1 MGKKILSESALECI
15 EKEYAEW
22 LDEYQKAVKKVP
34 ERLTRF
40 STVSDL
46 ETKPIY
52 SPLDIANK
60 DFLEDIGFPGKYPF
74 TRGVQGTM
82 YRARLWTMRM
92 FAGLGTSEDTNKR
105 FHYLINHGETGLSTA
120 FDFPTLMGYDTDSP
134 LARGECGKCGVAIDT
149 MEDMQRLFA
158 NINLEQVTSS
168 MTINPPAS
176 IVWAMYIANAEN
188 EGYSRK
194 KLGGT
199 IQNDCL
205 KEFIA
210 QKTLMLPPEPSLRLV
225 TDTVEFGTREV
236 PRWNTI
242 SISGYHIREAGSTAV
257 QELAFTIYDGIAY
270 VEEGIKR
277 GLKVDEFAGR
287 LSFFW
292 NSHIDFFEEIAKMRA
307 SRRIWARIMK
317 ERFGA
322 QDPRSMLMR
331 FHTQTA
337 GCSLT
342 SAEPYNNVIRTTTE
356 ALAAILGGT
365 NSLHTNSL
373 DEVYMIPSEEAV
385 LIALRTQQV
394 LADECGVTHVI
405 DPLAG
410 SYFVEALT
418 DKMEEEA
425 NVYIRKL
432 DEMGGMVAAIERD
445 YPQME
450 IADAAF
456 HFQRQVE
463 DGEKIIIGVNKYT
476 SDRPELEF
484 VLKIDE
490 EIERMQV
497 NRTNRYKE
505 KRDKV
510 RFQKA
515 MDEVRR
521 RCEGPPCWENNVMP
535 ALIEAVRA
543 GATEQECCDLYR
555 DAFGV
560 YTDPGT
566 F

>member
-1 MGKKILSESALECI
+1 MGNRTFSASALERL
-15 EKEYAEW
+15 EKEHKDW
-22 LDEYQKAVKKVP
+22 LEEYQKALSKVP
-34 ERLTRF
+34 ERAGRF

-46 ETKPIY
+46 EMNKLYT
-52 SPLDIANK
+52 PLDIK
-60 DFLEDIGFPGKYPF
+60 DRDFFDDLGFPGRFPF
-74 TRGVQGTM
+74 TRGVQTSM
-82 YRARLWTMRM
+82 YRARFWTMRM
-92 FAGLGTSEDTNKR
+92 FAGLGGAEDTNQR

-149 MEDMQRLFA
+149 LDDVQRLFA
-158 NINLEQVTSS
+158 NINLEQVTTS

-176 IVWAMYIANAEN
+176 IIWAMYIANAEN
-188 EGYSRK
+188 EGFKRN

-210 QKTLMLPPEPSLRLV
+210 QKTLMLPPDPSLRLV
-225 TDTVEFGTREV
+225 VDTVEFGTREV

-242 SISGYHIREAGSTAV
+242 SISGYHIREAGATAV
-257 QELAFTIYDGIAY
+257 QELAFTIYDGITY
-270 VEEGIKR
+270 VEESLKR
-277 GLKVDEFAGR
+277 GLKVDDFAPR

-307 SRRIWARIMK
+307 SRRLWARIMK
-317 ERFGA
+317 DRFKA
-322 QDPRSMLMR
+322 QNPKSMLLR

-342 SAEPYNNVIRTTTE
+342 AQEPYNNIIRTTTE

-365 NSLHTNSL
+365 QSLHTNSL

-385 LIALRTQQV
+385 KIALRTQQI
-394 LADECGVTHVI
+394 LAEEVGVTNVI
-405 DPLAG
+405 DPLGG

-425 NVYIRKL
+425 SEYIRKL
-432 DEMGGMVAAIERD
+432 DELGGMVAAIERD

-450 IADAAF
+450 IADAAYAY
-456 HFQRQVE
+456 QQQVE
-463 DGEKIIIGVNKYT
+463 REEKIILGVNRFPAE
-476 SDRPELEF
+476 RPELEF
-484 VLKIDE
+484 VLKIDPE
-490 EIERMQV
+490 LERMQV
-497 NRTNRYKE
+497 ERTQKFRDS
-505 KRDKV
+505 RDKA
-510 RFQKA
+510 KYKAA

-535 ALIEAVRA
+535 ALIDAVRA
-543 GATEQECCDLYR
+543 GATEQELCDLYR
-555 DAFGV
+555 DVFGT

>member
-1 MGKKILSESALECI
+1 MGNRMFRESALESA
-15 EKEYAEW
+15 EKEHKEW
-22 LDEYQKAVKKVP
+22 LAEYQKALSKMP
-34 ERLTRF
+34 ERVERF

-46 ETKPIY
+46 EVNKLYT
-52 SPLDIANK
+52 PLDIKNK
-60 DFLEDIGFPGKYPF
+60 DFVEDIGYPGKYPF
-74 TRGVQGTM
+74 TRGVQPTM
-82 YRARLWTMRM
+82 YRARFWTMRM
-92 FAGLGTSEDTNKR
+92 FAGLGGAEDTNQR

-149 MEDMQRLFA
+149 VDDVQRLFA
-158 NINLEQVTSS
+158 NINLEQVTTS

-176 IVWAMYIANAEN
+176 IIWAMYIANAEN
-188 EGYSRK
+188 EGFKRN

-210 QKTLMLPPEPSLRLV
+210 QKTLMLPPDPSLRLV
-225 TDTVEFGTREV
+225 VDTVEFGTREV

-242 SISGYHIREAGSTAV
+242 SISGYHIREAGATAV
-257 QELAFTIYDGIAY
+257 QELAFTIYDGITY
-270 VEEGIKR
+270 VEESLKR
-277 GLKVDEFAGR
+277 GLNVDDFAPR

-307 SRRIWARIMK
+307 SRRLWARLMK
-317 ERFGA
+317 DRFKA
-322 QDPRSMLMR
+322 KNPRSMLLR

-342 SAEPYNNVIRTTTE
+342 AQEPYNNIIRTTTE

-365 NSLHTNSL
+365 QSLHTNSL

-385 LIALRTQQV
+385 KIALRTQQI
-394 LADECGVTHVI
+394 LAEETGVTNII
-405 DPLAG
+405 DPLGG

-425 NVYIRKL
+425 MEYIRKL
-432 DEMGGMVAAIERD
+432 DELGGMVAAIERD

-450 IADAAF
+450 IADAAYAY
-456 HFQRQVE
+456 QQQVE
-463 DGEKIIIGVNKYT
+463 REQKIILGVNRFPAE
-476 SDRPELEF
+476 RPELEF
-484 VLKIDE
+484 VLKIDPE
-490 EIERMQV
+490 LERMQIE
-497 NRTNRYKE
+497 RTQQFRD

-510 RFQKA
+510 KYQAA

-535 ALIEAVRA
+535 ALIDAVRA
-543 GATEQECCDLYR
+543 GATEQELCDLYR
-555 DAFGV
+555 EVFGT

>member
-1 MGKKILSESALECI
+1 MGKKILSESALERM
-15 EKEYAEW
+15 ETEYNEW
-22 LDEYQKAVKKVP
+22 LAEYKKAVQKVP
-34 ERLTRF
+34 ERLGRF

-46 ETKPIY
+46 EVKPLY
-52 SPLDIANK
+52 TPLDIAHK
-60 DFLEDIGFPGKYPF
+60 DFSEEIGFPGAYPF
-74 TRGVQGTM
+74 TRGVQSTM

-92 FAGLGTSEDTNKR
+92 FAGLGTSEDTNQR

-149 MEDMQRLFA
+149 IEDMQRLFA

-176 IVWAMYIANAEN
+176 IIWAMYIANAEN

-277 GLKVDEFAGR
+277 GLAVDDFAGR

-292 NSHIDFFEEIAKMRA
+292 NSHVDFFEEIAKMRA
-307 SRRIWARIMK
+307 SRRLWARIMK
-317 ERFGA
+317 ERFKA
-322 QDPRSMLMR
+322 KDPRSMLMR

-342 SAEPYNNVIRTTTE
+342 AQEPYNNIIRTTTE

-385 LIALRTQQV
+385 LIALRTQQI
-394 LADECGVTHVI
+394 LADETGVTNVI

-425 NVYIRKL
+425 NAYIKRL
-432 DEMGGMVAAIERD
+432 DDMGGMVAAIERD
-445 YPQME
+445 FPQME
-450 IADAAF
+450 IADAAY
-456 HFQRQVE
+456 HFQQQVE
-463 DGEKIIIGVNKYT
+463 AGEKLIIGVNKYA
-476 SDRPELEF
+476 SERRELEF
-484 VLKIDE
+484 VLKIDDT
-490 EIERMQV
+490 IERMQV
-497 NRTNRYKE
+497 DRTNRFKE
-505 KRDKV
+505 QRNKD
-510 RFQKA
+510 RFRRA
-515 MDEVRR
+515 MDELRR

-535 ALIEAVRA
+535 ALVEAVRA

-555 DAFGV
+555 DVFGI

>member
-1 MGKKILSESALECI
+1 MGNRTFSASALERL
-15 EKEYAEW
+15 EKEHKDW
-22 LDEYQKAVKKVP
+22 LEEYQKALSKVP
-34 ERLTRF
+34 ERAERF

-46 ETKPIY
+46 EMNKLYT
-52 SPLDIANK
+52 PLDIK
-60 DFLEDIGFPGKYPF
+60 DRDFFDDLGFPGRFPF
-74 TRGVQGTM
+74 TRGVQTSM
-82 YRARLWTMRM
+82 YRARFWTMRM
-92 FAGLGTSEDTNKR
+92 FAGLGGAEDTNQR

-149 MEDMQRLFA
+149 LDDVQRLFA
-158 NINLEQVTSS
+158 NINLEQVTTS

-176 IVWAMYIANAEN
+176 IIWAMYIANAEN
-188 EGYSRK
+188 EGFKRN

-210 QKTLMLPPEPSLRLV
+210 QKTLMLPPDPSLRLV
-225 TDTVEFGTREV
+225 VDTVEFGTREV

-242 SISGYHIREAGSTAV
+242 SISGYHIREAGATAV
-257 QELAFTIYDGIAY
+257 QELAFTIYDGITY
-270 VEEGIKR
+270 VEESLKR
-277 GLKVDEFAGR
+277 GLKVDDFAPR

-307 SRRIWARIMK
+307 SRRLWARIMK
-317 ERFGA
+317 DRFKA
-322 QDPRSMLMR
+322 QNPKSMLLR

-342 SAEPYNNVIRTTTE
+342 AQEPYNNIIRTTTE

-365 NSLHTNSL
+365 QSLHTNSL

-385 LIALRTQQV
+385 KIALRTQQI
-394 LADECGVTHVI
+394 LAEEVGVTNVI
-405 DPLAG
+405 DPLGG

-425 NVYIRKL
+425 SEYIRKL
-432 DEMGGMVAAIERD
+432 DELGGMVAAIERD

-450 IADAAF
+450 IADAAYAY
-456 HFQRQVE
+456 QQQVE
-463 DGEKIIIGVNKYT
+463 REEKIILGVNRFPAE
-476 SDRPELEF
+476 RPELEF
-484 VLKIDE
+484 VLKIDPE
-490 EIERMQV
+490 LERMQV
-497 NRTNRYKE
+497 ERTQKFRDS
-505 KRDKV
+505 RDKA
-510 RFQKA
+510 KYKAA

-535 ALIEAVRA
+535 ALIDAVRA
-543 GATEQECCDLYR
+543 GATEQELCDLYR
-555 DAFGV
+555 DVFGT

>member
-1 MGKKILSESALECI
+1 MGKKLLSESALERM
-15 EKEYAEW
+15 EKEYGEW
-22 LDEYQKAVKKVP
+22 LEEYRRALNKMP
-34 ERLTRF
+34 ERLKRF

-46 ETKPIY
+46 EIKPLY
-52 SPLDIANK
+52 TPADIADK
-60 DFLEDIGFPGKYPF
+60 DFDEDIGFPGMYPF
-74 TRGVQGTM
+74 TRGVQSTM

-120 FDFPTLMGYDTDSP
+120 FDFPTLMGYDTDSS

-149 MEDMQRLFA
+149 IEDMQRLFDQ
-158 NINLEQVTSS
+158 INLEEITAS

-176 IVWAMYIANAEN
+176 VIWAMYIANAEN

-257 QELAFTIYDGIAY
+257 QELAFTIYDGITY

-277 GLKVDEFAGR
+277 GLAVDEFAGR

-307 SRRIWARIMK
+307 SRRLWARLMK
-317 ERFGA
+317 DRFKVK
-322 QDPRSMLMR
+322 DPRSMLMR

-342 SAEPYNNVIRTTTE
+342 AQEPYNNVIRTTTE
-356 ALAAILGGT
+356 GLAAILGGT
-365 NSLHTNSL
+365 QSLHTNSL

-385 LIALRTQQV
+385 LIALRTQQI
-394 LADECGVTHVI
+394 LADEVGVTNVI

-425 NVYIRKL
+425 NAYIRKL
-432 DEMGGMVAAIERD
+432 DDLGGMVAAIERD

-456 HFQRQVE
+456 HFQQQVE
-463 DGEKIIIGVNKYT
+463 SGEKTIIGVNKYK
-476 SDRPELEF
+476 SERAELEF
-484 VLKIDE
+484 VLKIDDT
-490 EIERMQV
+490 IERMQID
-497 NRTNRYKE
+497 RTNRFKE
-505 KRDKV
+505 KRDKDKF
-510 RFQKA
+510 RKA
-515 MDEVRR
+515 MDELRR

-535 ALIEAVRA
+535 ALIDAVRA
-543 GATEQECCDLYR
+543 GATEQECCDLFR
-555 DAFGV
+555 EAFGI

>member
-1 MGKKILSESALECI
+1 MGNRMFRESALERM
-15 EKEYAEW
+15 EKEHQEWVAEY
-22 LDEYQKAVKKVP
+22 EKALSKMP
-34 ERLTRF
+34 ERVERF

-46 ETKPIY
+46 EVNRLYT
-52 SPLDIANK
+52 PLDIKNK
-60 DFLEDIGFPGKYPF
+60 DFLEDLGYPGHYPF
-74 TRGVQGTM
+74 TRGVQPTM
-82 YRARLWTMRM
+82 YRARFWTMRM
-92 FAGLGTSEDTNKR
+92 FAGLGGAEDTNQR

-149 MEDMQRLFA
+149 IDDVQRLFA
-158 NINLEQVTSS
+158 NINLEQVTTS

-176 IVWAMYIANAEN
+176 IMWAMYIANAEN
-188 EGYSRK
+188 EGFRRN

-210 QKTLMLPPEPSLRLV
+210 QKTLMLPPDPSLRLV
-225 TDTVEFGTREV
+225 VDTIEFGTREV
-236 PRWNTI
+236 PRWNTV
-242 SISGYHIREAGSTAV
+242 SISGYHIREAGATAV
-257 QELAFTIYDGIAY
+257 QELAFTIYDGITY
-270 VEEGIKR
+270 VEESIKR
-277 GLKVDEFAGR
+277 GLNVDDFAPR

-307 SRRIWARIMK
+307 SRRLWARLMK
-317 ERFGA
+317 DRFKA
-322 QDPRSMLMR
+322 KNPRSMLLR

-342 SAEPYNNVIRTTTE
+342 AQEPYNNIIRTTTE

-385 LIALRTQQV
+385 KIALRTQQI
-394 LADECGVTHVI
+394 LAEETGVTNVI
-405 DPLAG
+405 DPLGG

-425 NVYIRKL
+425 SEYIRKL
-432 DEMGGMVAAIERD
+432 DELGGMVAAIERD

-450 IADAAF
+450 IADAAYAY
-456 HFQRQVE
+456 QQQVE
-463 DGEKIIIGVNKYT
+463 REQKIILGVNRYPAE
-476 SDRPELEF
+476 RPELEF
-484 VLKIDE
+484 VLKIDPE
-490 EIERMQV
+490 LERMQIE
-497 NRTNRYKE
+497 RTQQFRD

-510 RFQKA
+510 KYQAA

-535 ALIEAVRA
+535 ALIDAVRA
-543 GATEQECCDLYR
+543 GATEQELCDLYR
-555 DAFGV
+555 DVFGT